1 MRMGRWLRDIR
12 ETLKVQKT
20 EALRKRHQGKEQRAE
35 KKKLSDFIQSGNQSA
50 VIGAVQGS
58 SVDEL
63 ASLPRSAL
71 QRACSIVP
79 GAVFRTSHNRKQLAT
94 NLLSCA
100 KRLSASGRSHGE
112 STSLPTQLT
121 DGSPSSCSDPVVP
134 CTGGGTSQIVAFTQ
148 PLLLCRVMYCTLN
161 VFATSAQF
169 STDGHDYVI
178 DVSSSLLSAPDFPR
192 AIGNNSLQ
200 LYFPTTFSLKERRTL
215 ENYV

>member
-35 KKKLSDFIQSGNQSA
+35 KKLSDFIQSGNQSA

-63 ASLPRSAL
+63 VSLPRSAL
-71 QRACSIVP
+71 RRACSIVP
-79 GAVFRTSHNRKQLAT
+79 EAVFRASHNRKQLAT

-112 STSLPTQLT
+112 STSLHTQPT
-121 DGSPSSCSDPVVP
+121 DGSPSSC
-134 CTGGGTSQIVAFTQ
+134 IAI
-148 PLLLCRVMYCTLN
+148 LLFRAQVEVRVRL
-161 VFATSAQF
+161 
-169 STDGHDYVI
+169 
-178 DVSSSLLSAPDFPR
+178 
-192 AIGNNSLQ
+192 
-200 LYFPTTFSLKERRTL
+200 
-215 ENYV
+215 